1 MEPRTILVAD
11 DDPAIREVLRLLL
24 TGEGYRVLEAA
35 DGGEAIAQLSDDI
48 DLVIL
53 DVMMPGT
60 GGYAACAEI
69 RKQSAVPVLFLTAK
83 AQDSDKSMGFS
94 VGGDDY
100 LVKPFSFLELLARL
114 QVITKRVRTKEH
126 TNIYIGDLHIDL
138 LARRATRG
146 SRRLDLTAKEFSLL
160 EVLAQRQSQIVS
172 KTVITELVWDICF
185 DTNTNVVEAT
195 VKRLRAKLE
204 QEGEPKLL
212 HTIRGMGYVLEQR

>member
-69 RKQSAVPVLFLTAK
+69 RK
-83 AQDSDKSMGFS
+83 
-94 VGGDDY
+94 
-100 LVKPFSFLELLARL
+100 
-114 QVITKRVRTKEH
+114 
-126 TNIYIGDLHIDL
+126 
-138 LARRATRG
+138 
-146 SRRLDLTAKEFSLL
+146 
-160 EVLAQRQSQIVS
+160 
-172 KTVITELVWDICF
+172 
-185 DTNTNVVEAT
+185 
-195 VKRLRAKLE
+195 
-204 QEGEPKLL
+204 
-212 HTIRGMGYVLEQR
+212 